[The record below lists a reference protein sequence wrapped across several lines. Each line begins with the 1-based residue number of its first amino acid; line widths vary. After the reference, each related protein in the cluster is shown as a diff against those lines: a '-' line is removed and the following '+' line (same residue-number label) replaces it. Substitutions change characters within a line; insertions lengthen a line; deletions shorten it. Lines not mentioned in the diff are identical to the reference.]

1 MRFSPRI
8 STGRISA
15 RRMGSSLERCFPA
28 AIADTKCA
36 PSKIKDRTSARAMGS
51 SKMGTEVILSRY
63 GIAGLFQLQGM
74 RGRLARELAFPGV
87 GNLEARRGAQAVA
100 HPHVSCRYLS
110 NPTSTSDNYRRY
122 RANRNGPAR
131 TELLHEPTNLWGAKA
146 SCS

>member
-87 GNLEARRGAQAVA
+87 GNLEARGGAQAVA
-100 HPHVSCRYLS
+100 HPHVPGRHRP
-110 NPTSTSDNYRRY
+110 NPARNGDNYQIG
-122 RANRNGPAR
+122 RANQDGPRSEERRVGKGCR
-131 TELLHEPTNLWGAKA
+131 TRGRRE
-146 SCS
+146 